1 MDEITHIHSY
11 LSTLPE
17 SKKSEM
23 EELHK
28 RILTLF
34 PGCKLWFMD
43 GKNNENKIVT
53 NPNIGYGEYT
63 ITYAD
68 GKTRPF
74 YKIGISS
81 TSKGIS
87 IYLMGIENKNFLKES
102 VGSRLGK
109 VKISGYCISFKS
121 LNEINLDVLDETIL
135 NVISGSQPIK

>member
-135 NVISGSQPIK
+135 HVISGN

>member
-23 EELHK
+23 EELHS

-135 NVISGSQPIK
+135 HVISGSQPIK

>member
-23 EELHK
+23 EELHS

-109 VKISGYCISFKS
+109 AKISGYCISFKS

>member
-1 MDEITHIHSY
+1 
-11 LSTLPE
+11 
-17 SKKSEM
+17 M

-109 VKISGYCISFKS
+109 AKISGYCISFKS

-135 NVISGSQPIK
+135 HVISGN

>member
-1 MDEITHIHSY
+1 MDETTHIHSY

-23 EELHK
+23 EELHS

-109 VKISGYCISFKS
+109 AKISGYCISFKS

-135 NVISGSQPIK
+135 HVISGS

>member
-1 MDEITHIHSY
+1 MDETTHIHSY

-23 EELHK
+23 EELHS

-43 GKNNENKIVT
+43 RKNNENKIVT

-68 GKTRPF
+68 GETRPF

-109 VKISGYCISFKS
+109 AKISGYCLSFKS

-135 NVISGSQPIK
+135 HVISGS

>member
-1 MDEITHIHSY
+1 MDETTHIHSY

-109 VKISGYCISFKS
+109 AKISGYCLSFKS

-135 NVISGSQPIK
+135 HVISGNQHIK

>member
-87 IYLMGIENKNFLKES
+87 VYLMGIENKNFLKES

-109 VKISGYCISFKS
+109 AKISGYCISFKS

-135 NVISGSQPIK
+135 HVISGS

>member
-87 IYLMGIENKNFLKES
+87 IYLMGIKNKNFLKES

-109 VKISGYCISFKS
+109 AKISGYCISFKS

>member
-87 IYLMGIENKNFLKES
+87 VYLMGIENKNFLKES

-109 VKISGYCISFKS
+109 AKISGYCISFKS
-121 LNEINLDVLDETIL
+121 LNEINLDVLDETVL
-135 NVISGSQPIK
+135 HVISGSYHAK

>member
-1 MDEITHIHSY
+1 MDETTHIHSY

-43 GKNNENKIVT
+43 GKNNQNKIVT

-109 VKISGYCISFKS
+109 AKISGYCLSFKS

-135 NVISGSQPIK
+135 HVISGS

>member
-109 VKISGYCISFKS
+109 AKISGYCISFKS

-135 NVISGSQPIK
+135 HVISGN

>member
-23 EELHK
+23 DELHK

-87 IYLMGIENKNFLKES
+87 VYLMGIENKNFLKES

-109 VKISGYCISFKS
+109 AKISGYCISFKS
-121 LNEINLDVLDETIL
+121 LNEINLDVLDETVL
-135 NVISGSQPIK
+135 HVISGSYHAK

>member
-23 EELHK
+23 EELHS

-109 VKISGYCISFKS
+109 AKISGYCISFKS

-135 NVISGSQPIK
+135 HVISGN

>member
-74 YKIGISS
+74 YIIGISS

-87 IYLMGIENKNFLKES
+87 VYLMGIENKNFLKES

-109 VKISGYCISFKS
+109 AKISGYCISFKS

-135 NVISGSQPIK
+135 HVISGN

>member
-109 VKISGYCISFKS
+109 AKISGYCISFKS

-135 NVISGSQPIK
+135 HVISGS

>member
-1 MDEITHIHSY
+1 MDETTHIHSY

-68 GKTRPF
+68 GKARPF

-87 IYLMGIENKNFLKES
+87 VYLMGIENKNFLKES

-109 VKISGYCISFKS
+109 AKISGYCISFKS

-135 NVISGSQPIK
+135 HVISGSQPIK